1 MHTVPLLIAT
11 LLGVVF
17 WRQLLS
23 VVAAGTILLLALGLV
38 FVVQMVAGTASV
50 YPGG

>member
-1 MHTVPLLIAT
+1 MNVVPLLIAT

-17 WRQLLS
+17 WRQ
-23 VVAAGTILLLALGLV
+23 VVSFVTACAIVLLAVGFV

-50 YPGG
+50 YPGR